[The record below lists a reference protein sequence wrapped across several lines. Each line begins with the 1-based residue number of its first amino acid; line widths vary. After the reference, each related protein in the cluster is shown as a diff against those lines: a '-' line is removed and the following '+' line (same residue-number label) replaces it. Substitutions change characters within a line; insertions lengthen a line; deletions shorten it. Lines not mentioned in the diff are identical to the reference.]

1 MFLNRPLHF
10 RFVSF
15 YVSDAACTVRVLANW
30 GLFCRLVF
38 RKSENT
44 LKANLK
50 VFSVLL
56 KVFSVL
62 WLSVSCEFG
71 LVGEVSRKRLKIRS
85 NKVRLIWNAPVSL
98 LGQCPGFEYQTV
110 HFGVTGA
117 S

>member
-1 MFLNRPLHF
+1 M
-10 RFVSF
+10 
-15 YVSDAACTVRVLANW
+15 
-30 GLFCRLVF
+30 F

-56 KVFSVL
+56 KVFPVL

-85 NKVRLIWNAPVSL
+85 NKGL
-98 LGQCPGFEYQTV
+98 Q
-110 HFGVTGA
+110 FG
-117 S
+117 